1 LVLADTEKKCNI
13 CGSKFENSAKLSQ
26 HKIESHKE
34 KNSKEKPKV
43 SQSSRYKITGIT
55 AAVAVVIVLM
65 VYFSDTQLATNV
77 PLPAVSL
84 SPIGTIQGVQCDP
97 VEGSVFHVHAHLDI
111 IVDSKQVTIPAG
123 IGIKPNE
130 CIYWLHTHN
139 TSGVI
144 HIESPTQTTF
154 TLGQF
159 VQVWDNTPG
168 ISPTFEE
175 LTHGGKNLKVFVNGT
190 EVNDSYD
197 TIQLSAHD
205 EIVLVSG
212 DVPSSIP
219 SSYEFGGL

>member
-1 LVLADTEKKCNI
+1 MP
-13 CGSKFENSAKLSQ
+13 SPQ
-26 HKIESHKE
+26 
-34 KNSKEKPKV
+34 
-43 SQSSRYKITGIT
+43 
-55 AAVAVVIVLM
+55 LM
-65 VYFSDTQLATNV
+65 CHFLLFQ
-77 PLPAVSL
+77 L
-84 SPIGTIQGVQCDP
+84 SPIVNIQGVQCDP
-97 VEGSVFHVHAHLDI
+97 TEGSVFHVHAHLDI

-130 CIYWLHTHN
+130 CLYWLHTHD

-168 ISPTFEE
+168 ISPTFED
-175 LTHGGKNLKVFVNGT
+175 LTHGDKNLKVFVNGT
-190 EVNDSYD
+190 EVNDIYD
-197 TIQLSAHD
+197 SIQLSAHD

-219 SSYEFGGL
+219 SSYAFGGL

>member
-1 LVLADTEKKCNI
+1 LVLADTEKKCSI
-13 CGSKFENSAKLSQ
+13 CGSKFENSDKLDQ
-26 HKIESHKE
+26 HKKESHKE
-34 KNSKEKPKV
+34 KNSKERPKV
-43 SQSSRYKITGIT
+43 SQSSRYKVTGIT

-65 VYFSDTQLATNV
+65 VYFSDAPPTTNT
-77 PLPAVSL
+77 PLPTVSL
-84 SPIGTIQGVQCDP
+84 SPINTIQGVQCDP

-123 IGIKPNE
+123 VGIKPNE
-130 CIYWLHTHN
+130 CLYWLHTHD

-144 HIESPTQTTF
+144 HIESPTQATF

-175 LTHGGKNLKVFVNGT
+175 LTHGDKSLKVFVNGT

-197 TIQLSAHD
+197 AIQLSAHD

-212 DVPSSIP
+212 DVPPSIP
-219 SSYEFGGL
+219 SSYAFGGL

>member
-1 LVLADTEKKCNI
+1 MTDTEKKCDI
-13 CGSKFENSAKLSQ
+13 CGSKFENSDKLDQ
-26 HKIESHKE
+26 HKKESHKE
-34 KNSKEKPKV
+34 KNSKERPKV
-43 SQSSRYKITGIT
+43 SQSSRYKVTGIT

-65 VYFSDTQLATNV
+65 VYISDNPSTSTMI
-77 PLPAVSL
+77 PAPTVSTT
-84 SPIGTIQGVQCDP
+84 PIVNIQGVQCDP
-97 VEGSVFHVHAHLDI
+97 TEGSVFHVHAHLDI

-130 CIYWLHTHN
+130 CLYWLHTHN

-159 VQVWDNTPG
+159 IQVWDGTPG

-175 LTHGGKNLKVFVNGT
+175 LTNGDKNLKVFVNGT
-190 EVNDSYD
+190 EVNDNYGS
-197 TIQLSAHD
+197 IPLSAHD

-212 DVPSSIP
+212 DVPPSIP
-219 SSYEFGGL
+219 SSYAFGGL

>member
-1 LVLADTEKKCNI
+1 MVLADTEKKCNI
-13 CGSKFENSAKLSQ
+13 CGSKFENSDKLAQ
-26 HKIESHKE
+26 HKIEAHKE
-34 KNSKEKPKV
+34 KNSKEKSKV
-43 SQSSRYKITGIT
+43 SQSSRYKVTGIT
-55 AAVAVVIVLM
+55 ASVAVVIILM
-65 VYFSDTQLATNV
+65 VYYSDTPPTTI
-77 PLPAVSL
+77 PPPAVSL
-84 SPIGTIQGVQCDP
+84 SPTGIIQGVQCDP

-111 IVDSKQVTIPAG
+111 IVDSKQITIPAG

-130 CIYWLHTHN
+130 CLYWLHTHN

-159 VQVWDNTPG
+159 IQVWDNTPG

-175 LTHGGKNLKVFVNGT
+175 LTHGDKNLKVFVNGT
-190 EVNDSYD
+190 EVNDSYGS
-197 TIQLSAHD
+197 IQLSAHD